1 MLILYAGTCDGLGI
15 ANQLANF
22 GSLTTIVMR
31 YMIPDE
37 VAHTFLKH
45 FLKAFS
51 SGKSL
56 YASVRETRERLH
68 GLEDRFPGAS
78 WLPMIF
84 HNPAEAPPT
93 WEPASYVSV
102 FD

>member
-1 MLILYAGTCDGLGI
+1 MILYAGTCDGLGI

-31 YMIPDE
+31 YRIPNE
-37 VAHTFLKH
+37 VAYTFLEH
-45 FLKAFS
+45 FLEAFS

-56 YASVRETRERLH
+56 YASVRETRARLH
-68 GLEDRFPGAS
+68 ELENEYPAAS
-78 WLPMIF
+78 LLPVIF

-93 WEPASYVSV
+93 WEPASYVSI